1 MKLRVGIVGGGIL
14 GLTLAYRL
22 ARLGHNVEL
31 FEASSGLGGLA
42 GWHDYGRFTWD
53 RFYHCILPQDVHL
66 LGLLEDLGLES
77 ELVWRQTRTGYY
89 AGGRCYSMST
99 SADYLKF
106 PLLSW
111 ADKAR
116 VGATVLYATRAA
128 DPMKLYSITAEEWL
142 TRWCGRRGYQ
152 VFWRP
157 LLKAKFGSF
166 YDQVAAVFIWA
177 TLTRLF
183 GARSGA
189 ASKEQLGYVRG
200 GYRTVLARF
209 ETKLKEAGVT
219 VHKSAPVTAIRETTS
234 AGGPKASP
242 SNTSAGGPKA
252 EPRRGCEV
260 TYDSAGESR
269 QATFDQVFFTGPTRL
284 ARSVVGSS
292 LLPAVERVEREH
304 PASAVYLG
312 VACLVLALP
321 RPLTPF
327 YVLNVG
333 DENLE
338 LTGVIEMTNLIDRR
352 VETAGLSLVYVPK
365 YMDSEDPRLAA
376 DDDEIQRSLLDRGL
390 LRIFPD
396 LPRGE
401 LAYCRVH
408 RTKFVQPL
416 PLVRHE
422 VPRPGKMV
430 GLTRPFQVLNTSMLT
445 CATLN
450 NDEVVAFVDN
460 FLRLQTNGE
469 LGPRPAVI
477 DSKDRFDR
485 KASGDRRP
493 AVRPPGRRLGLP

>member
-22 ARLGHNVEL
+22 ARLGHRVEL
-31 FEASSGLGGLA
+31 FEASSELGGLA
-42 GWHDYGRFTWD
+42 GWQDYGPFTWD

-66 LGLLEDLGLES
+66 LELLEDLGLGS
-77 ELVWRQTRTGYY
+77 ELAWRQTATGYY
-89 AGGRCYSMST
+89 ARGRCFSMST
-99 SADYLKF
+99 TVDYIKF

-116 VGATVLYATRAA
+116 VGATVLYATLAA
-128 DPMKLYSITAEEWL
+128 DPMKLYSITAQDWL
-142 TRWCGRRGYQ
+142 TRWCGRRGYE

-157 LLKAKFGSF
+157 LLKAKFGPF
-166 YDQVAAVFIWA
+166 YNQVAAVFIWA

-200 GYRTVLARF
+200 GYRKILSRF
-209 ETKLKEAGVT
+209 ETKLSEAGAVI
-219 VHKSAPVTAIRETTS
+219 HKGARVTAIRETKTPD
-234 AGGPKASP
+234 A
-242 SNTSAGGPKA
+242 
-252 EPRRGCEV
+252 RRGCDLVHE
-260 TYDSAGESR
+260 SAGESR
-269 QATFDQVFFTGPTRL
+269 KTTFDQVFFTGPTRL

-292 LLPAVERVEREH
+292 LLATVERVEREH

-312 VACLVLALP
+312 VACLVMAMK

-333 DENLE
+333 DENVE
-338 LTGVIEMTNLIDRR
+338 LTGVIEMTNLVDRHA
-352 VETAGLSLVYVPK
+352 ETAGLSLVYVPK
-365 YMDSEDPRLAA
+365 YMDSDDPRLGAE
-376 DDDEIQRSLLDRGL
+376 DEEIRRSLMDRGL

-396 LPRGE
+396 LPRDE
-401 LAYCRVH
+401 IAYCRIH

-416 PLVRHE
+416 PLVRHHA
-422 VPRPGKMV
+422 PMLGTTI

-460 FLRLQTNGE
+460 FVKSN
-469 LGPRPAVI
+469 
-477 DSKDRFDR
+477 
-485 KASGDRRP
+485 SG
-493 AVRPPGRRLGLP
+493 LGLRPMVSDPHASLDGAPRQPPTRDRQSGVEVR